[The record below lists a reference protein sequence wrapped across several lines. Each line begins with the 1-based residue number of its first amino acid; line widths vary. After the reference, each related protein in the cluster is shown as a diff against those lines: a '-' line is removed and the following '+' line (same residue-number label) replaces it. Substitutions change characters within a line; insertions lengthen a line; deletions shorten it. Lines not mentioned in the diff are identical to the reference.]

1 MGSFQIICNTVFP
14 ILAPNRIFEQI
25 FTIRLIRTAYPD
37 FPIFAATTNN
47 NINMRIVNKFSLVVI
62 FALGLASFGMQSAPK
77 KIKAKLLTSEFIYEK
92 APFPSCHAS
101 TIVETKEGLLAAW
114 FGGTHE
120 NHPDVCI
127 YTSTCIKG
135 KWSFPVLAADG
146 IVNDTL
152 RYPCWNPVLFK
163 KENNDIVLFYKV
175 GVNPREWWGM
185 YKISKDQGVTWS
197 AAVKIPGNLLGP
209 IKDKPARLNDGS
221 ILCPTSI
228 ETRQS
233 WNIYL
238 EVTSQELDKWKAVKI
253 DNNGLN
259 AIQPTIL
266 FHKDGKIQLLCRS
279 KEKRIVETWSADQG
293 KTWSPLKQTSLPNNN
308 SGLDAVTLKNGIQL
322 LICNPIEKG
331 RNKLA
336 VLASRDGKDWKELI
350 VLEEQPEGEFSYP
363 AIIQGKDGTVHI
375 TYTWNRIKIKYVNLK
390 IK

>member
-1 MGSFQIICNTVFP
+1 LKPGLPFFATS
-14 ILAPNRIFEQI
+14 
-25 FTIRLIRTAYPD
+25 TI
-37 FPIFAATTNN
+37 N
-47 NINMRIVNKFSLVVI
+47 NINMKIVNKLSLVAI
-62 FALGLASFGMQSAPK
+62 IALGLASFGLHSASGQ
-77 KIKAKLLTSEFIYEK
+77 IAAKLLTSEFIYEQ

-101 TIVETKEGLLAAW
+101 TLVETKDGLLAAW

-127 YTSTCIKG
+127 YTSACIKG
-135 KWSFPVLAADG
+135 KWSAPQLVADG
-146 IVNDTL
+146 IQSDTL

-163 KENNDIVLFYKV
+163 RDNGDIVLFYKV
-175 GVNPREWWGM
+175 GKDPRSWWGM
-185 YKISKDQGVTWS
+185 YKISNNQGKSWS
-197 AAVKIPGNLLGP
+197 AAVRIPGNLYGP
-209 IKDKPARLNDGS
+209 IKNKPERLKDGT
-221 ILCPTSI
+221 ILYPTSV

-233 WNIYL
+233 WNVYL
-238 EVTSQELDKWKAVKI
+238 ETSGQELGNWQKINI
-253 DNNGLN
+253 DNNNLN

-293 KTWSPLKQTSLPNNN
+293 KSWTPLQQTSLPNNN

-336 VLASRDGKDWKELI
+336 VLASMDGKEWNDLI
-350 VLEEQPEGEFSYP
+350 VLEDLPEGEFSYP

-375 TYTWNRIKIKYVNLK
+375 TYTWNRVKIKYVHLK
-390 IK
+390 IKK